1 MAHDQTQV
9 MRDVIEHMTASDAR
23 RALQNIVSALYRDG
37 DDTEWSAD
45 TAPEV
50 AAALDDAVEGAI
62 RRPSL
67 AARVTQ
73 AYRRASRRARRVLS
87 VWGHL
92 GGE

>member
-9 MRDVIEHMTASDAR
+9 TRDVIEHMTASDAR
-23 RALQNIVSALYRDG
+23 RALQNVVSALYREG

-50 AAALDDAVEGAI
+50 AAALDDAVRRAI

-73 AYRRASRRARRVLS
+73 GFRRARRALTA
-87 VWGHL
+87 WGHL
-92 GGE
+92 GDE